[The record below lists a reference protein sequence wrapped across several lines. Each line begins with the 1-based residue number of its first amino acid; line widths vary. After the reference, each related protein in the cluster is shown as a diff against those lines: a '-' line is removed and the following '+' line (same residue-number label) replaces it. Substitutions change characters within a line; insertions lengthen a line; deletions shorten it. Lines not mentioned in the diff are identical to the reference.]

1 MTTTWA
7 NAFAPVLAQGRE
19 IREGQAILGQ
29 AIIDAIETKGNLVA
43 QASTGTGKSFAALIP
58 MIEAVR
64 GAGKKKRS
72 FRGIISTETLTLQR
86 QIFNKDL
93 PFLSTLYPGFT
104 YKKLMGR
111 TNYLCLNVADQAA
124 IGDIFMSSLVEKL
137 KTRQINLGAGEQVD
151 VERVLGRE
159 LLPEQWTR
167 LASSSA
173 FCADNQCSGDVCYS
187 TKARAEAL
195 TADIVVVNHAVL
207 ATDVEMKAGSV
218 DGDGLLGPFNC
229 LVVDEGHQLEPV
241 LVSQWTKELTE
252 RELEQMASSVADG
265 ISHGQAALS
274 NSTIG
279 FETDFSLDAMRA
291 VLANIKKFFMLLEA
305 NNGGE
310 WQGSCQALSMK
321 YPMGMPSAAMA
332 MAMTEYEEENPKRLA
347 QIEAQLEKTSKYLAK
362 ALLVAKEDKVKGVR
376 KISKG
381 LRATRDLWDTV
392 QIMSKALPTNDGIIN
407 QYGAFGV
414 LVDGWEKRDG
424 TPGMTLRMVPLDVS
438 TRAAHIW
445 GKQGYQS
452 NILLSATLTDL
463 TDGSFKYARQ
473 CIGFPDGPEVDV
485 DTPFSLETQQLIY
498 VTPANRE
505 VVEGARYSF
514 SELFDLVSVSK
525 GRALIL
531 FTSRKE
537 LDWAAEMMLN
547 LRASGQLPYN
557 VLVQTKDAN
566 KDKLAEEFKRDTHS
580 ILLATKSFFV
590 GVDVPG
596 EALSVVA
603 LAKFPLPRFSAECKQ
618 QITHWRSR
626 GFSKWYEREA
636 LTVFQQAAGRLIRS
650 SGCKGVVALLDF
662 RAMDTTNQVYKTA
675 SLGVKSLGSPVTQD
689 LNKVKAFLN

>member
-1 MTTTWA
+1 M
-7 NAFAPVLAQGRE
+7 AQGRE
-19 IREGQAILGQ
+19 IRTGQATLGQ
-29 AIIDAIETKGNLVA
+29 GIIDAIATKGNLVA

-58 MIEAVR
+58 MIDAIR
-64 GAGKKKRS
+64 KAPLTKRT

-93 PFLSTLYPGFT
+93 PFLQSLYPGFT
-104 YKKLMGR
+104 YRKLMGR

-124 IGDIFMSSLVEKL
+124 VGDMVMNTLVQKLKMRQSSLED
-137 KTRQINLGAGEQVD
+137 GEQAD

-159 LLPEQWTR
+159 LTPDQWSRICST
-167 LASSSA
+167 SA
-173 FCADNQCSGDVCYS
+173 FCADNQCSGEECYS
-187 TKARAEAL
+187 TKARANAL
-195 TADIVVVNHAVL
+195 TADLVVVNHAVL
-207 ATDVEMKAGSV
+207 ATDVEMKAGMPDS
-218 DGDGLLGPFNC
+218 DGLLGPFNC

-241 LVSQWTKELTE
+241 LVSQWTKEISE
-252 RELEQMASSVADG
+252 RDVETMASSIAEG
-265 ISHGQAALS
+265 ISHGQAAKS
-274 NSTIG
+274 HNTIG
-279 FETDFSLDAMRA
+279 FETDYSLDLMRA
-291 VLANIKKFFMLLEA
+291 LMQNVKKFFMLLEP
-305 NNGGE
+305 ND
-310 WQGSCQALSMK
+310 WHGSSSALSLK
-321 YPMGMPSAAMA
+321 YPMGMPSAALATA
-332 MAMTEYEEENPKRLA
+332 MNEYETENPVRLVEIDN
-347 QIEAQLEKTSKYLAK
+347 QMEKTEKYLTL
-362 ALLVAKEDKVKGVR
+362 ALATAKEEKIKGLR

-381 LRATRDLWDTV
+381 LRACKDLRETV
-392 QIMSKALPTNDGIIN
+392 QIMSKALETKDGIIQ
-407 QYGAFGV
+407 QYGVYGA

-424 TPGMTLRMVPLDVS
+424 TPGMTIRLVPLDVS
-438 TRAAHIW
+438 QRAKAIW
-445 GKQGYQS
+445 GVPGHQS

-463 TDGSFKYARQ
+463 TDGTFRYARE
-473 CIGFPDGPEVDV
+473 CIGFPAGPEIDV
-485 DTPFSLETQQLIY
+485 DTPFSLAEQQLVY

-505 VVEGARYSF
+505 QVEGARYSF
-514 SELFDLVSVSK
+514 SELFDLISVAK
-525 GRALIL
+525 GRTLVL

-537 LDWAAEMMLN
+537 LDYAADMMLQ

-557 VLVQTKDAN
+557 VLVQTKDSN
-566 KDKLAEEFKRDTHS
+566 KDKLAEDFKRDTHS

-618 QITHWRSR
+618 QISHWRSR

-689 LNKVKAFLN
+689 LNKVKAFLQ